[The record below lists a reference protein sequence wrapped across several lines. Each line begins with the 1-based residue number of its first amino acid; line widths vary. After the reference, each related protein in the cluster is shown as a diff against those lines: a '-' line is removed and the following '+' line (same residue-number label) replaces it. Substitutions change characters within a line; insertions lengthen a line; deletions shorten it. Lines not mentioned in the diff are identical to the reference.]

1 MARQKGIIKLEGT
14 IGDISFYKSKDG
26 HLARTKGGVEADR
39 IKNDSTFQRTREN
52 GNEFGR
58 AGKAG
63 KLLRTSIRQYL
74 QKAADSRMVSRL
86 TRDLVKVVKSDPTNV
101 RGERTVMDGDL
112 TLLKGFEFNVEGK
125 LGSTFYTS
133 YEVNVDRA
141 TGELIVNVPSFSP
154 ASAIA
159 SPEGASHMKLISAA
173 AAVDFE
179 EEQYQVALSQSDEI
193 ELTQADTPLIEL
205 INQLPADVTGPLF
218 LVLGIEFSQNING
231 VSYPLKNGRFNTLA
245 LIEVITE

>member
-39 IKNDSTFQRTREN
+39 IKNDPTFQRTREN
-52 GNEFGR
+52 GKEFGR

-63 KLLRTSIRQYL
+63 KLLRTSLRQYL

-86 TRDLVKVVKSDPTNV
+86 TRDLVKVVKSDQTNE
-101 RGERTVMDGDL
+101 RGERTAMDGDL

-133 YEVNVDRA
+133 YEVNVDRT
-141 TGELIVNVPSFSP
+141 TGELIVSVPSFSP
-154 ASAIA
+154 ASIPSNKRSGSVFLIVLTA
-159 SPEGASHMKLISAA
+159 SSNSG
-173 AAVDFE
+173 
-179 EEQYQVALSQSDEI
+179 
-193 ELTQADTPLIEL
+193 
-205 INQLPADVTGPLF
+205 
-218 LVLGIEFSQNING
+218 
-231 VSYPLKNGRFNTLA
+231 
-245 LIEVITE
+245 